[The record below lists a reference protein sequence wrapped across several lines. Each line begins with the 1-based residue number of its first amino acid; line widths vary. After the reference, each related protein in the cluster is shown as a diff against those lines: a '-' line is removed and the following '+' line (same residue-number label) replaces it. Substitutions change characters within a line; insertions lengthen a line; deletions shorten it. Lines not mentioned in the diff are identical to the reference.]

1 MSPELK
7 GPLKYRLIMKQTQ
20 RGHTANAQHC
30 LMPTYGAG
38 SHYSIIR
45 IHELLRSLEP
55 PWRGT
60 VEKGSVKRGQAS
72 LEFVCSGSSEFY
84 FSRYHIFSHSNS
96 RISRSLFVPLTLNME
111 LLRFHNGPVAVQG

>member
-7 GPLKYRLIMKQTQ
+7 GPLKCRLIMKQTQ
-20 RGHTANAQHC
+20 RGHTANAQHF

-60 VEKGSVKRGQAS
+60 LEKEVLIWGQAS
-72 LEFVCSGSSEFY
+72 LEFVCSG
-84 FSRYHIFSHSNS
+84 
-96 RISRSLFVPLTLNME
+96 
-111 LLRFHNGPVAVQG
+111 